1 MSLVG
6 EAGYRETEI
15 GWIPS
20 DWQARKLGEL
30 VAKIGS
36 GVTPKGGSDSYLPSG
51 VPLIRSQNILWGR
64 LSLNDVA
71 YISDEQHERMANSA
85 LKPLDVLLNITGAS
99 IGRCAVLPGNFLE
112 GNVNQHVCIIRP
124 SESLQ
129 SGFLS
134 HYMISE
140 FGQEQIN
147 KLQAG
152 GNREGLNY
160 QQIRGFTIAHPPA
173 SEQQKIAAIL
183 TAVDDKLDLIARQIS
198 ATQTL
203 KQGLMQ
209 TLFTRGV
216 GTQDAQGRWQPHTEF
231 KDSELGRIPVGW
243 EEMTLEE
250 VATVERGKFSARPR
264 NDPKYFEG
272 GDIPFIQTGDIAA
285 ATRFVSK
292 SSQFLNEEGLAVSRL
307 FPTGTIFI
315 TIAANIGDV
324 AISTIPMACPDS
336 LVSILPNNDQCN
348 GRWLFY
354 LLKGSK
360 EYFDSQSTQNAQKNI
375 NLQVLRPFAFAMPPL
390 DEQVQIAACL
400 SSIDDKLDS
409 LTVRQTHYQTL
420 KRGLMQKLLT
430 GEWRVKVDAAVVATN
445 NVT

>member
-6 EAGYRETEI
+6 KAEYTTTPCGLIPKFWAAIKLSDLVDVVYGKSPADIEKLDDGIPIFGTGGVSGYTN
-15 GWIPS
+15 IPLCDGPSIILGRKGTIDKVQRS
-20 DWQARKLGEL
+20 DGPFWAIDTTFYTTPKRTFDWAWLYYAISSFDLRKLNE
-30 VAKIGS
+30 A
-36 GVTPKGGSDSYLPSG
+36 SG
-51 VPLIRSQNILWGR
+51 VPSLGR
-64 LSLNDVA
+64 GSL
-71 YISDEQHERMANSA
+71 EA
-85 LKPLDVLLNITGAS
+85 LDIATPPPL
-99 IGRCAVLPGNFLE
+99 
-112 GNVNQHVCIIRP
+112 
-124 SESLQ
+124 
-129 SGFLS
+129 
-134 HYMISE
+134 
-140 FGQEQIN
+140 
-147 KLQAG
+147 
-152 GNREGLNY
+152 
-160 QQIRGFTIAHPPA
+160 
-173 SEQQKIAAIL
+173 EQQKIAAIL
-183 TAVDDKLDLIARQIS
+183 TAVDDKLDVIARQIT

-209 TLFTRGV
+209 TLFTRGA
-216 GTQDAQGRWQPHTEF
+216 GTQDAEGRWQPHTEF

-445 NVT
+445 HLT